1 MSAALTPESFEPQ
14 PGDAPANDLLRAWDV
29 ITDEEP
35 VQVVIRFSVA
45 VAKRA
50 AETRW
55 HPSQELEP
63 QADGSLIWRGRVA
76 GLREI
81 RIWILGWGA
90 DAEVLE
96 PAALRDEV
104 AAEFRKAA
112 ALYNG

>member
-1 MSAALTPESFEPQ
+1 MC
-14 PGDAPANDLLRAWDV
+14 
-29 ITDEEP
+29 
-35 VQVVIRFSVA
+35 VVIRFSAA

-55 HPSQELEP
+55 HPSQQLEQ
-63 QADGSLIWRGRVA
+63 QADGGLIWRGQVA
-76 GLREI
+76 GMREI

-104 AAEFRKAA
+104 AAELRRAA
-112 ALYNG
+112 ALYRD